1 MHNCVGTYAYLCR
14 RGGCQ
19 LWSVESEAGTGVA
32 TLQTL
37 VENKQGKN
45 VVVLGEL
52 EAAANQ
58 AVTMSLKT
66 LAKQFV
72 DVLNSQTESLQ
83 AYVLWKDKVQFMS
96 MDEMLEAAYVKATI
110 LAMRR
115 ILPGSDGV
123 VKFFAVLLGSEA
135 PLERLKILVDQSV
148 GGQIADA

>member
-19 LWSVESEAGTGVA
+19 LWSVESETGTGVA
-32 TLQTL
+32 TLQTF

-58 AVTMSLKT
+58 AATTSLKT

-72 DVLNSQTESLQ
+72 DLLNSQTESLQ
-83 AYVLWKDKVQFMS
+83 AYVLWKNKVQFMS

-148 GGQIADA
+148 GGQIAEA